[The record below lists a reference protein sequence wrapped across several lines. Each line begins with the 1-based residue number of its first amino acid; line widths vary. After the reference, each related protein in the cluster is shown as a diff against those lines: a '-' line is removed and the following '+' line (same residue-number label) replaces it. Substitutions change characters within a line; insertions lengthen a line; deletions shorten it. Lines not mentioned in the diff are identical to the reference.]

1 MVCITSLKNVLNL
14 NFLYKM
20 KLCFVIYYSWWYIIY
35 FDIKFYLGF
44 NNFGILVSDLKDWC
58 VYVI

>member
-1 MVCITSLKNVLNL
+1 MVCIISLKNVLNL

-20 KLCFVIYYSWWYIIY
+20 KLCFVIYCRWWYIIY